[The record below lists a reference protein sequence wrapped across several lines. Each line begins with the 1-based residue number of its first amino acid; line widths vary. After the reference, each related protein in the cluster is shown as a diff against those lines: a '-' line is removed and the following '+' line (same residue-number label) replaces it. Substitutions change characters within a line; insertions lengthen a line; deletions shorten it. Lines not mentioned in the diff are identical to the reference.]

1 MRRQRVLAL
10 DDGFTLVET
19 MLTLVILS
27 VGLTALAALQITA
40 IKANASSKRL
50 TAATLVAEAALEQ
63 LKDAP
68 YANVQSASATTVT
81 AGNMQFT
88 RQVTVTAN
96 NPVANAKTVLVAVRW
111 SEGSQTRT
119 VPFTTIIYQP

>member
-40 IKANASSKRL
+40 IKANASSKHL

-68 YANVQSASATTVT
+68 YANVQSAAATTVT

-88 RQVTVTAN
+88 RQVTVTTN
-96 NPVANAKTVLVAVRW
+96 SPVANAKTVLVAVRW